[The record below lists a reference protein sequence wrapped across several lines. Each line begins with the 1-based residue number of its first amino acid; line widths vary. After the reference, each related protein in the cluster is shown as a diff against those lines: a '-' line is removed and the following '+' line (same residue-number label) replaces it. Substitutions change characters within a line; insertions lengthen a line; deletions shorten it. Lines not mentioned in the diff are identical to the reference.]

1 MGMKSHYLKFNRS
14 GRMTHGGFRGFRP
27 SVPCFDEP
35 EMIVA
40 SWQILCE
47 LAPWLLLGM
56 LLSGLLHAFLPV
68 NFIRREFQG
77 VAGTI
82 KAVLLGVPLPLC
94 SCGVVPAG
102 IGLKNQG
109 ASDGAAVGFLI
120 STPQTGVDSI
130 LVSASFFGWPFAIF
144 KMVVAAITGVVG
156 GLLADLPAGTDTQK
170 PDEFTPL
177 TDKAEESDRSEVVVL
192 HSTDEPWWQKVWE
205 HGFEILQSIWIWL
218 IIGVLLSAVI
228 SVWVPPAWLAS
239 ISGLGIFPAMLLML
253 AISIP
258 MYVCATASVPIAAA
272 LVQGGLDPATAL
284 VFLMAGPATNVA
296 TIGAIRNRFGN
307 RTTVTYLITLVVG
320 SMLGAWLFSELL
332 SADVTDEPIH
342 LHHHVN
348 WFSQLCAVIL
358 VLMISWCA
366 WNQFGRRTLFGS
378 PAIDADQPTVQIG
391 VDGMHCQ
398 SCVLR
403 LEKAINQHPGVDV
416 ANVDLASE
424 TVTVQ
429 GEVVHS
435 DLHQT
440 IHNAGFSVRKD

>member
-1 MGMKSHYLKFNRS
+1 
-14 GRMTHGGFRGFRP
+14 
-27 SVPCFDEP
+27 
-35 EMIVA
+35 MISA

-56 LLSGLLHAFLPV
+56 LLSGLLHAFLPSD
-68 NFIRREFQG
+68 FIERQFRG

-120 STPQTGVDSI
+120 STPQTGIDSI

-144 KMVVAAITGVVG
+144 KMFVAAITGVIG
-156 GLLADLPAGTDTQK
+156 GVLSDLPTNTDT
-170 PDEFTPL
+170 PGPNEFTTSPN
-177 TDKAEESDRSEVVVL
+177 ESGESEKIARRSP
-192 HSTDEPWWQKVWE
+192 DEPWWRKVWD

-218 IIGVLLSAVI
+218 IVGLLLSAAI
-228 SVWVPPAWLAS
+228 KVWVPTSWLAS
-239 ISGLGIFPAMLLML
+239 ISGLGLFPAMLLML

-296 TIGAIRNRFGN
+296 TIGAIRNRLGN
-307 RTTVTYLITLVVG
+307 RTTIVYLVTLLIG

-332 SADVTDEPIH
+332 SANVSESVVH
-342 LHHHVN
+342 SHHHVN
-348 WFSQLCAVIL
+348 WFTQLCGLIL
-358 VLMISWCA
+358 LAMIGWCA
-366 WNQFGRRTLFGS
+366 WKQYGS
-378 PAIDADQPTVQIG
+378 NLSSADPISGSDQTAIEIG

-398 SCVLR
+398 SCVGR
-403 LEKAINQHPGVDV
+403 LEKALNQ
-416 ANVDLASE
+416 LADIETVQVNLAAE

-429 GEVVHS
+429 GTLPLPQ
-435 DLHQT
+435 LHQV
-440 IHNAGFSVRKD
+440 IIDAGYSIRNA